1 MQSESRNCWNVGN
14 VNARPKDFT
23 DVILEDF
30 VSMRPGLI
38 LFISLF
44 AVASNDAL
52 YCLEVINWSDQWKFM
67 RGPCWNKQ
75 YKSFVVTD
83 LEPLK
88 RQITKYGLS
97 LCLDAVQIDVNFAD
111 ALLMAARRNKFSS
124 T

>member
-1 MQSESRNCWNVGN
+1 MGN

-52 YCLEVINWSDQWKFM
+52 YCLEVIN
-67 RGPCWNKQ
+67 
-75 YKSFVVTD
+75 
-83 LEPLK
+83 
-88 RQITKYGLS
+88 
-97 LCLDAVQIDVNFAD
+97 
-111 ALLMAARRNKFSS
+111 
-124 T
+124 